1 MPDKMMITQ
10 ETLDLIYLV
19 SCVVNGE
26 QPDKKRCAG
35 MELKKVYS
43 VALRHALSVCASF
56 ALESVVELPAY
67 FIEAKYKTIRRLA
80 LYENERQTVLKRF
93 EDNGIWYL
101 PLKGI
106 VIKDYYPKTS
116 MREMSDN
123 DLLLDK
129 NKLTDAKK
137 IMQGLGYDCIKFGK
151 IHHDVYKKSPLLCF
165 ELHRTLFEKITAS
178 DIYDY
183 FLDIKDKLVKD
194 SNNRFGYHMTNED
207 FYIYI
212 ICHLYMHYRYDGTGL
227 RSLLDIYV
235 FNKRFGHSLDMEYL
249 AAEFNKLG
257 ILGFEQDVA
266 ELAGKLFSCSE
277 LCELTESEKKELLFF
292 IDSNS
297 HGSFENHLSRSL
309 QNDDSANTKLKYVL
323 RRLFPSKKV
332 LESHFPVVYRHR
344 YLYPLLIVYRPVT
357 VLVKKR
363 KQIFNEVKQLRH
375 FKKTENRGKYN

>member
-1 MPDKMMITQ
+1 
-10 ETLDLIYLV
+10 
-19 SCVVNGE
+19 
-26 QPDKKRCAG
+26 
-35 MELKKVYS
+35 
-43 VALRHALSVCASF
+43 
-56 ALESVVELPAY
+56 
-67 FIEAKYKTIRRLA
+67 
-80 LYENERQTVLKRF
+80 
-93 EDNGIWYL
+93 
-101 PLKGI
+101 
-106 VIKDYYPKTS
+106 
-116 MREMSDN
+116 
-123 DLLLDK
+123 
-129 NKLTDAKK
+129 
-137 IMQGLGYDCIKFGK
+137 
-151 IHHDVYKKSPLLCF
+151 
-165 ELHRTLFEKITAS
+165 
-178 DIYDY
+178 
-183 FLDIKDKLVKD
+183 
-194 SNNRFGYHMTNED
+194 
-207 FYIYI
+207 
-212 ICHLYMHYRYDGTGL
+212 MHYRYDGTGL